1 MKYLY
6 FQCNMG
12 AAGDMLMGALYDL
25 LPPSEQ
31 KKFLDTM
38 NDLGLPGIQVTAA
51 REQKCGI
58 YGTHMHVVV
67 RGEEE
72 DAHLHGHD
80 HDCEHEHEHDHEHAH
95 ELSHDHE
102 HAHSHTHE
110 HTHHHEH
117 EHNHEHSHEHAHHHA
132 SYQSILHQISH
143 LPLPEKVREH
153 AAAVYR
159 LIGEAEAK
167 AHNTDIEQIHFH
179 EVGTLDALADVVGCC
194 LLIHMLE
201 PDKIMASPIH
211 VGSGTVR
218 CAHGILPV
226 PAPATAEIL
235 KQVPIYSGQIEGE
248 LCTPTGAA
256 LLKHFAASFT
266 SMPPMLVSAA
276 GYGMGTKDF
285 PQANCVRAFLGEAYR
300 TESRSPSGAHEPSAA
315 EEGSG
320 VQEPSAAKGGS
331 ESAWNPSQ
339 MEGTILSLSC
349 NLDDITGEALSFAAA
364 QLMEQGALDVYT
376 TAIGMKK
383 GRPGQLLTCLCRPE
397 DEEKMTKLIFLHTT
411 TRGIR
416 VQEFRRHVLSQSFR
430 REETPYGS
438 VTVKQSQGYGVER
451 EKPEF
456 EDMAKIAREN
466 EIPLDS
472 VLK

>member
-25 LPPSEQ
+25 LPETEQ
-31 KKFLDTM
+31 KNFLLTM
-38 NDLGLPGIQVTAA
+38 NGLGLPGIEITAT

-58 YGTHMHVVV
+58 YGTHMHVSVHG
-67 RGEEE
+67 REEGAE
-72 DAHLHGHD
+72 T
-80 HDCEHEHEHDHEHAH
+80 HDHEHTHSH
-95 ELSHDHE
+95 EQMHE
-102 HAHSHTHE
+102 HAHSHE
-110 HTHHHEH
+110 HMHD
-117 EHNHEHSHEHAHHHA
+117 HEHSHEHVHDHEHSHNHGQEHHHHTG
-132 SYQSILHQISH
+132 YQDILHQISH
-143 LPLPEKVREH
+143 LSLPAEVREH

-167 AHNTDIEQIHFH
+167 AHNTDIQQIHFH

-194 LLIHMLE
+194 LLLHMLK
-201 PDKIMASPIH
+201 PDKILASPIH
-211 VGSGTVR
+211 VGSGTIR

-235 KQVPIYSGQIEGE
+235 KNVPIYSGQTEGE

-256 LLKHFAASFT
+256 LLKHFVSSFT
-266 SMPPMLVSAA
+266 AMPPMTVSDT

-285 PQANCVRAFLGEAYR
+285 PQANCVRAFLGEPYSSQ
-300 TESRSPSGAHEPSAA
+300 T
-315 EEGSG
+315 EGS
-320 VQEPSAAKGGS
+320 
-331 ESAWNPSQ
+331 
-339 MEGTILSLSC
+339 ILSLSC
-349 NLDDITGEALSFAAA
+349 NLDDITGEALSFAA
-364 QLMEQGALDVYT
+364 QLLMDQGALDVYT

-397 DEEKMTKLIFLHTT
+397 DENKMTELIFLHTT

-430 REETPYGS
+430 KQDTPYGP
-438 VTVKQSQGYGVER
+438 VTVKQSRGYGVVR
-451 EKPEF
+451 EKAEF
-456 EDMAKIAREN
+456 EDIAKIAREN
-466 EIPLDS
+466 NISLSEISP
-472 VLK
+472 K